1 MMFGGLTERAQRVLQ
16 LSQGGE
22 ARRLGHDVIGTEHL
36 LLGLVAEGTGI
47 AARALQNLGMNLE
60 DVRQAVEKMVGTGGS

>member
-16 LSQGGE
+16 LSQGE